1 MKGLVATLVLF
12 AALAAP
18 ALAQPPTLVVAG
30 TLWRADGATVSDV
43 PLTVDPAVRDA
54 DGVRSLALTV
64 DGAPVAGAAPWRI
77 DPAAYGD
84 GTHRFV
90 LTATDNAGEVATEQA
105 DVRFSHTRAPR
116 ALRAG
121 DPPVL
126 SGRPGE
132 QAGTSVANVGDVD
145 GDGTE
150 DVLVGA
156 PGAGR
161 AGAAYLV
168 RGGGAG
174 RSLTLDPRDPR
185 VLRFAGE
192 RRGDAAGTAVAAGG
206 DIDGDGYRDL
216 LIGGRGVVQ
225 AVLGGPRPRVA
236 RTIRHRDRSFGT
248 VLATRRLGD
257 FAVDG
262 DVDGDGRDDIA
273 IGAPDAAGGRG
284 RVYVG
289 SRVRFTGERPGD
301 HAGAALAFAGDVD
314 HDGRADLLSVE
325 PGANAASLLYASGT
339 RSRVLGGAFS
349 SAGSIGD
356 VDGDSTPDL
365 LLGGERSVVVFAQP
379 GADVDVS
386 HPFPGFTVETPGATR
401 VTGAGDLDGDY
412 APDVVTNTPAV
423 AYSPLDAP
431 AATPVPVSG
440 PAGGGVDGLDALGD
454 GEPAVLVGGANQ
466 VTIVPATAGCQPN
479 RLWTF
484 PYSADHVLPRCRRAH
499 RVVDSPAFNPSP
511 DAGQLAH
518 FNPEPACGAPSRT
531 CQPTAY
537 RSGNARIH
545 GPDVGLTTEEIV
557 DLVDSY
563 GTPLAAI
570 QRAGDGCFTVFDR
583 AHTRVGATCDP
594 TGTPPASHPTDIWV
608 QGRACMATPQLEG
621 THYLIRLLDPEG
633 DPAAAYRE
641 LQGFVR
647 RDQVTLGSALT
658 TVGGA
663 TYDPAQLAEAA
674 YTGCGPKPPKR
685 APVPFPA
692 PSLPGL
698 PTGERLFGFQ
708 DRYVSN
714 ASFENCEGEFPPDLN
729 PACYGPYAN
738 YQVPTLAS
746 KDPQLP
752 TGDPRAGA
760 DWAALTVSTTGA
772 SGAGYPSHPQDGQE
786 LEAAGGGFVRAIVP
800 RDRPFSALDGF
811 AYSDPNVPC
820 DTPRVARWLYGAAR
834 PRSGE
839 RAIYGWTAFRDP
851 QGIRER
857 NGLSPGCP

>member
-1 MKGLVATLVLF
+1 M
-12 AALAAP
+12 
-18 ALAQPPTLVVAG
+18 
-30 TLWRADGATVSDV
+30 
-43 PLTVDPAVRDA
+43 
-54 DGVRSLALTV
+54 
-64 DGAPVAGAAPWRI
+64 
-77 DPAAYGD
+77 
-84 GTHRFV
+84 
-90 LTATDNAGEVATEQA
+90 
-105 DVRFSHTRAPR
+105 RFSHTRAPR

-216 LIGGRGVVQ
+216 LIGGARRDG
-225 AVLGGPRPRVA
+225 LRRVRRAATCA
-236 RTIRHRDRSFGT
+236 RASSTTARRRDRHDLRRGHGGGF
-248 VLATRRLGD
+248 ATRRLGD

-325 PGANAASLLYASGT
+325 PGANAASVLYASGA

-379 GADVDVS
+379 GVGRRRLAAV
-386 HPFPGFTVETPGATR
+386 PGLHRRDARGDPCRRARATSTATTPPTSS
-401 VTGAGDLDGDY
+401 
-412 APDVVTNTPAV
+412 TNTPAV

-511 DAGQLAH
+511 DAGQIAR

-594 TGTPPASHPTDIWV
+594 TGNAAGLAPDRHLGPGPRLHGHAAARGHALPDPPARSRGRPGRGLPGAAGLRPPRPGHARQRADHDRRRDLRSRPA
-608 QGRACMATPQLEG
+608 GRGRLHRLRAEARRSARRCRSRRRAC
-621 THYLIRLLDPEG
+621 
-633 DPAAAYRE
+633 
-641 LQGFVR
+641 
-647 RDQVTLGSALT
+647 
-658 TVGGA
+658 
-663 TYDPAQLAEAA
+663 
-674 YTGCGPKPPKR
+674 
-685 APVPFPA
+685 
-692 PSLPGL
+692 
-698 PTGERLFGFQ
+698 
-708 DRYVSN
+708 
-714 ASFENCEGEFPPDLN
+714 
-729 PACYGPYAN
+729 PACRP
-738 YQVPTLAS
+738 
-746 KDPQLP
+746 
-752 TGDPRAGA
+752 
-760 DWAALTVSTTGA
+760 A
-772 SGAGYPSHPQDGQE
+772 SGCSASRTATSPTRPSRT
-786 LEAAGGGFVRAIVP
+786 ARASS
-800 RDRPFSALDGF
+800 RP
-811 AYSDPNVPC
+811 
-820 DTPRVARWLYGAAR
+820 T
-834 PRSGE
+834 
-839 RAIYGWTAFRDP
+839 
-851 QGIRER
+851 
-857 NGLSPGCP
+857 